1 MHDGLSET
9 IAATIRRA
17 RAEGRTTLLETEG
30 LAIARGL
37 GIGVPEHVLVADSRE
52 ASDVGTYLEFP
63 GERLVVKVVSPRIL
77 HKSDVGGV
85 VVVAKTRDDVVA
97 AIESM
102 ESRFSDA
109 EVVGYSINRW
119 VEFDR
124 QLGGEL
130 LVGVRHT
137 ADFGPVVTLGPGG
150 VLTEYLAAQLRP
162 GREVAIFS
170 PTLADRRCIR
180 ETLDGKAITP
190 LVTGRARGQRVRLA
204 ADDLLDLVERMLRFA
219 SDAVPMGLADFEI
232 NPLALTDQGPVA
244 LDALVKITEPP
255 AEAVAT
261 RPLDKLV
268 HLLEPRSVAIVGVS
282 EKMNPGRIILD
293 NLIREGF
300 PAGQIHV
307 VKPGRDEIAGC
318 RCYPDLESLPERVDV
333 AVLGIDAAQVPD
345 ALDRII
351 DGRRAE
357 TVILIP
363 GGLGEME
370 GSEALVE
377 QMRASIAS
385 SRGSDW
391 RGPLINGGNCLGI
404 RSVPGRFD
412 TLFIPEH
419 KLPRPEGASSPL
431 AIVSQSGAFA
441 VAKFSKL
448 AGLNPRYLISA
459 GNQLDLTVGDYMT
472 YLADDP
478 KIEIIAFYVEGF
490 RPLDGARWLEAARN
504 AVDSGKTVIVYR
516 AGRTEAGAQASA
528 SHTAALAGDYV
539 VTRELA
545 RAAGAIVAETLE
557 DFEDLT
563 LTFCLLRGRPVR
575 GWRLGAVSNAGFE
588 CVAIA
593 DSLGR
598 FALAEFSAGTRD
610 KLDEL
615 LRSSRLDRI
624 VHVNNPLD
632 VTPIM
637 SDAPFAA
644 AARLVLEDE
653 GVDVGI
659 VGCVPLTGALA
670 TIESTE
676 QRADDVRHPDSVAQ
690 RIVRLGAEQSKPFV
704 VVVDAGRLYDAMA
717 HELQAHGIVTFRT
730 VDRALKILEIFC
742 ASTLARSLRGRNR
755 L

>member
-1 MHDGLSET
+1 MHGCLNET
-9 IAATIRRA
+9 IAATIRGA
-17 RAEGRTTLLETEG
+17 RSEGRSTLLETEG
-30 LAIARGL
+30 LEIARSL
-37 GIGVPEHVLVADSRE
+37 GIGVPEYVVVADSRE
-52 ASDVGTYLEFP
+52 AADDDAYLSFP

-85 VVVAKTRDDVVA
+85 RVVEKTRGEVVA

-102 ESRFSDA
+102 ERSFSDT
-109 EVVGYSINRW
+109 EVVGYSVNQC

-137 ADFGPVVTLGPGG
+137 ADFGPVVTVGPGG
-150 VLTEYLAAQLRP
+150 VLTEYLAAQLMP
-162 GREVAIFS
+162 GREVALFS
-170 PTLADRRCIR
+170 PTLPDRRRIG
-180 ETLDGKAITP
+180 ETLDGMAITP
-190 LVTGRARGQRVRLA
+190 LVTGRARGQKVRLA
-204 ADDLLDLVERMLRFA
+204 ADDLVDLVERLLRFA
-219 SDAVPMGLADFEI
+219 SDAVPMGLVDFEI
-232 NPLALTDQGPVA
+232 NPLALTDHGPVA
-244 LDALVKITEPP
+244 LDALAKIAEPCAEP
-255 AEAVAT
+255 ART
-261 RPLDKLV
+261 RPLDKLT

-282 EKMNPGRIILD
+282 EKTNPGRIILD

-300 PAGQIHV
+300 PTERIHV

-318 RCYPDLESLPERVDV
+318 RCYPDLESLPEKADV
-333 AVLGIDAAQVPD
+333 AVLGIDAAQIPD

-351 DGRRAE
+351 VGQRAE

-363 GGLGEME
+363 GGLGETE
-370 GSEALVE
+370 GSNALVQ
-377 QMRASIAS
+377 QMRSSIAS
-385 SRGSDW
+385 SRDSEW

-419 KLPRPEGASSPL
+419 KLPRPEGDPSPL

-459 GNQLDLTVGDYMT
+459 GNQIDLTVGDYMS
-472 YLADDP
+472 YMADDP
-478 KIEIIAFYVEGF
+478 AIEIIAFYIEGF
-490 RPLDGARWLEAARN
+490 RPLDGALWLEAARK
-504 AVDSGKTVIVYR
+504 AVDSGKTVILYR
-516 AGRTEAGAQASA
+516 AGRTEAGARASA

-545 RAAGAIVAETLE
+545 RAAGAIVADTLE

-563 LTFCLLRGRPVR
+563 QTFCLLRGRPVG

-588 CVAIA
+588 CVTIA

-598 FALAEFSAGTRD
+598 FELAALGAATRD
-610 KLDEL
+610 ALVGL
-615 LRSSRLDRI
+615 LRSSRLDR
-624 VHVNNPLD
+624 VVDVNNPLD

-637 SDAPFAA
+637 SDEPFASA
-644 AARLVLEDE
+644 TRLILEDE
-653 GVDVGI
+653 GVDVGV

-670 TIESTE
+670 TIGSAGGGR
-676 QRADDVRHPDSVAQ
+676 QDIRHPDSVVQ
-690 RIVRLGAEQSKPFV
+690 RIARLGAEQTKPFV
-704 VVVDAGRLYDAMA
+704 VVVDGGQLYDAMT
-717 HELQAHGIVTFRT
+717 HELRASGIVTFRT
-730 VDRALKILEIFC
+730 VDRALRILETFC
-742 ASTLARSLRGRNR
+742 AATLVREAPSRS
-755 L
+755 